1 MPVLRYFL
9 FVGTALL
16 LLLFAVDAYLPKL
29 PAAGN
34 VSTAANMA
42 SDIAVIRIHSVQKW
56 PERVEFDTSLPAV
69 APAAVVVAANN
80 VPADTAA
87 PVRMRDASRSCR
99 QIRCKLL
106 SCKRRNPKRPS
117 RSCCPNAGLLRPRR
131 LRRVVP
137 ASRSCWSRNSRAS
150 VYSRTRSGRPA
161 STSAVGIKQQSGERS
176 PRRLGFASSGYVRSR
191 RTTKNCKRGRLADVR
206 ADRT

>member
-42 SDIAVIRIHSVQKW
+42 SDIAVIRIHSIQKW

-80 VPADTAA
+80 VPADTTA
-87 PVRMRDASRSCR
+87 PVRMRDAFAQLQTNQVQTQTPELQTPEAKKPEPKLLPKRRTVASKTAPKSRSGQPVFLVAQQPR
-99 QIRCKLL
+99 FGLF
-106 SCKRRNPKRPS
+106 
-117 RSCCPNAGLLRPRR
+117 PNAI
-131 LRRVVP
+131 
-137 ASRSCWSRNSRAS
+137 W
-150 VYSRTRSGRPA
+150 
-161 STSAVGIKQQSGERS
+161 
-176 PRRLGFASSGYVRSR
+176 
-191 RTTKNCKRGRLADVR
+191 
-206 ADRT
+206 